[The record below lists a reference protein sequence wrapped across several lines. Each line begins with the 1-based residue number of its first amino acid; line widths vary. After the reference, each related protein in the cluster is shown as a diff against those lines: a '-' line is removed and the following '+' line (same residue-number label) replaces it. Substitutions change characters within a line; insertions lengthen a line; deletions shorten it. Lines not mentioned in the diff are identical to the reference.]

1 MHRSMWRAR
10 TQRLRLICPSERMGR
25 AERARAYYLA
35 HAEEKRAYARRY
47 YREHREEVLAKV
59 KECRLRRVERE
70 KKKLFGA

>member
-1 MHRSMWRAR
+1 MQSKKK
-10 TQRLRLICPSERMGR
+10 TIICHFKRMGR

-47 YREHREEVLAKV
+47 YREHREEVLVKV
-59 KECRLRRVERE
+59 KECQRRRVERE